1 MRIVCW
7 IPKAMST
14 RSKYVVVIAFP
25 LQQGLHE
32 HAAML
37 RYTFIAHL
45 VVCRTVLQ
53 LVLLRAETTRQQQV
67 VKISVALCMHDP

>member
-1 MRIVCW
+1 MRIACW

-32 HAAML
+32 RSAML
-37 RYTFIAHL
+37 CYTYIARL
-45 VVCRTVLQ
+45 VCRTVLQ
-53 LVLLRAETTRQQQV
+53 LVLLRAEITRQQQV
-67 VKISVALCMHDP
+67 VKISVALCMQDL